1 MPPKP
6 GDATERR
13 RWSGSGVASEHDE
26 LWLPVVGGAKKLLV
40 RVPLDDIEL
49 EIRPV
54 VLEPRPGLLAQPP
67 GSIEEQLP
75 QGFEDRRRLRGK
87 PRRVGDRHYPERRG
101 FGRNRRLKPHH

>member
-1 MPPKP
+1 MPAKP

-26 LWLPVVGGAKKLLV
+26 LWLPVVGSAKELLV

-67 GSIEEQLP
+67 GSIEEQPGRL
-75 QGFEDRRRLRGK
+75 EAARAERARSSRRCA
-87 PRRVGDRHYPERRG
+87 VQSNGDA
-101 FGRNRRLKPHH
+101 